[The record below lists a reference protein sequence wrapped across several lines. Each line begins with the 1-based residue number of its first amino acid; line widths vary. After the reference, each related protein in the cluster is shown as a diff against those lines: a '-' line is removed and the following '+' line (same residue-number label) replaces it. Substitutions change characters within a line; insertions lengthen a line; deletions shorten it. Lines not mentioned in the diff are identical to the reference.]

1 MSLLG
6 TKVRLQWP
14 DGGCTDAAGEIVHV
28 SPCKAYPEVW
38 PIGAFCGYL
47 TPAQALTEREQ
58 ARDRPTACNVRW
70 DAVADGDGVRALPA
84 HLVRETC
91 VADARWLAHLD
102 GTPLDVP
109 PLIEAVTLTGD
120 SL

>member
-14 DGGCTDAAGEIVHV
+14 DGGCTDAVGEIVHV

-38 PIGAFCGYL
+38 PIGVFCGCL
-47 TPAQALTEREQ
+47 TPAQAAAER
-58 ARDRPTACNVRW
+58 ARERTRSCIVRW
-70 DAVADGDGVRALPA
+70 DSAVDGDGLRPLPE
-84 HLVRETC
+84 HLVRESC
-91 VADARWLAHLD
+91 VSDARWLALLD

-109 PLIEAVTLTGD
+109 PLIEAVALAGD